1 MQYLNS
7 TISPR
12 LSQFLYCFLQHYFFF
27 SSARVAF
34 LPQISH
40 FPSSVMQGCLG
51 ASPPHNPHFGISFT
65 SFPKQ
70 ASAHFRIAFYYF
82 RRIQLDL
89 SVAQATKLP
98 ISTPLVHK

>member
-34 LPQISH
+34 LPQMSH
-40 FPSSVMQGCLG
+40 LPSSVMQGCLG
-51 ASPPHNPHFGISFT
+51 ASPPHNPHFGIPFT
-65 SFPKQ
+65 SFPDGFF
-70 ASAHFRIAFYYF
+70 SALPYCVLLPFRKCLRYF
-82 RRIQLDL
+82 LSQLRCCCHGL
-89 SVAQATKLP
+89 LLLFK
-98 ISTPLVHK
+98 